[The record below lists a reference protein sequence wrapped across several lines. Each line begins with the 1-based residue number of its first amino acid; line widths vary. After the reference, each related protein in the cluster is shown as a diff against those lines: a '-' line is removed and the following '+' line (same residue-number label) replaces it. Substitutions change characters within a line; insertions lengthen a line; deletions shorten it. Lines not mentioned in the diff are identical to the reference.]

1 VAVSS
6 FAALGEQGGP
16 RMVMATAARAPH
28 RLAPSPSLRRCSI
41 NVTFTPNT
49 SNRSTANLSV
59 ADNAPGS
66 PQTVSLSGTGH
77 EPPTPTPVGAYT
89 VVVNV
94 VGGGASHTLQVN
106 LNVQQ
111 SSDCADQTVLISGIG
126 VIIGD

>member
-1 VAVSS
+1 
-6 FAALGEQGGP
+6 
-16 RMVMATAARAPH
+16 MA
-28 RLAPSPSLRRCSI
+28 
-41 NVTFTPNT
+41 FTPNT
-49 SNRSTANLSV
+49 SNRSAASLSV

-77 EPPTPTPVGAYT
+77 EPPTPTPDGAYS
-89 VVVNV
+89 VVVDA

-111 SSDCADQTVLISGIG
+111 SSDCAEQTVLIGGIG